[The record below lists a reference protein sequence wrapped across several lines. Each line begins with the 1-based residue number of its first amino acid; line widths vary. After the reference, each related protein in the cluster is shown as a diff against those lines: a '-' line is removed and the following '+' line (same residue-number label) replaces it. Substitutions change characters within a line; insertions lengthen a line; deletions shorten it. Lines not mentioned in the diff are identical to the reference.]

1 MDPLSTL
8 YCTTNGDSPI
18 RQAPNKNLCASHA
31 RRHESAPAQRHE
43 RSVQEAGTLLI
54 VVDNRALGEW
64 CHQNLGDG
72 LGSVLFRSGHLSEVV
87 GVQLTGGRQV
97 VIKIRPYE
105 PRLIGCLA
113 VQDHLAR
120 MGFPCPAPLTAVTR
134 VGRLAVTAED
144 AVIGGSQLSLLRGA
158 APFSAL
164 LARLIES
171 APDQSRTPSLAPS
184 PPWTGWD
191 HPGALVWPDLDDEG
205 RDLNAL
211 SGPPWIDQ
219 AARRVRDR
227 LTASRASLLIGHG
240 DWESQNIAWT
250 SGAPLAVH
258 DWDSVIAQPETSI
271 VGLAA
276 AVWPATGAPGEA
288 ASISQ
293 TQDFIV
299 SYQSASGRPWSQSEV
314 QDAWA
319 AGLWVRLFNARKDA
333 ADGGGPQLDRLEGE
347 VGERLELAA
356 LD

>member
-1 MDPLSTL
+1 
-8 YCTTNGDSPI
+8 
-18 RQAPNKNLCASHA
+18 
-31 RRHESAPAQRHE
+31 
-43 RSVQEAGTLLI
+43 
-54 VVDNRALGEW
+54 VVDDKRLGEW
-64 CHQNLGDG
+64 CNQHLEDG
-72 LGSVLFRSGHLSEVV
+72 LESVLFRSGHLSEVV
-87 GVQLTGGRQV
+87 GVQLVSGRQV
-97 VIKIRPYE
+97 VIKVRPYDS
-105 PRLIGCLA
+105 RLTGCLV

-120 MGFPCPAPLTAVTR
+120 KGFPCPAPLTGVTR
-134 VGRLAVTAED
+134 LGGLAVTAETAMPGD
-144 AVIGGSQLSLLRGA
+144 GRLSPESGA
-158 APFSAL
+158 APLAAL
-164 LARLIES
+164 LARLIDS
-171 APDQSRTPSLAPS
+171 APDPSRTPTLAPS

-205 RDLNAL
+205 RDLNVL

-347 VGERLELAA
+347 VHERLALAA